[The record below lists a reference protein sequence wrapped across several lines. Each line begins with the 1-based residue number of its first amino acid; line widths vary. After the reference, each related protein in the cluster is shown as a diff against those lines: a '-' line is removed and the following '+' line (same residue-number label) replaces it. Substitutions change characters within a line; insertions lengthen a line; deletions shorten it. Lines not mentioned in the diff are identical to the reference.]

1 MPPFHPA
8 PGFDD
13 RADSAHRIG
22 VFVDS
27 HCHIAGPEF
36 VADLDAVVQRAR
48 SSGLA
53 HALVILAADD
63 EPEVQQATAVA
74 ALWPDVRFSVGVH
87 PHNAG
92 KYAGEPE
99 DAAHL
104 VDRVIESQ
112 PLTRALGEI
121 GLDYHYDF
129 APRPVQQAVFAAQ
142 IRLATRRRLPIVIHT
157 READEDTFRILREES
172 AADAG
177 GVFHCFTGDRET
189 ARRAL
194 DAGFHISLAGIVT
207 FPRALEL
214 KEVARMIPLE
224 RLLIE
229 TDSPFLAPTPLRGKR
244 NEPANVVR
252 VAEVVAELRGMAAEE
267 VGSVA
272 LANFR
277 RLFAA

>member
-1 MPPFHPA
+1 M
-8 PGFDD
+8 
-13 RADSAHRIG
+13 
-22 VFVDS
+22 FVDS

-36 VADLDAVVQRAR
+36 AADLDAVVQRAR
-48 SSGLA
+48 TSGLV

-63 EPEVQQATAVA
+63 ELEVRQAAAVT

-92 KYAGEPE
+92 KYADGPE
-99 DAAHL
+99 TAAQL
-104 VDRVIESQ
+104 VDSVIESQ

-129 APRPVQQAVFAAQ
+129 APRLVQQAVFAAQ
-142 IRLATRRRLPIVIHT
+142 IRLARRRRLPIVIHT
-157 READEDTFRILREES
+157 READEDTFRILAEES
-172 AADAG
+172 AGEAG
-177 GVFHCFTGDRET
+177 GVFHCFTGDRNA

-244 NEPANVVR
+244 NEPANVLR
-252 VAEVVAELRGMAAEE
+252 VAEVVAELRGMTVEE
-267 VGSVA
+267 VGAAA
-272 LANFR
+272 LVNFR